1 MLAPPVQYART
12 DGGVAIAYAERGV
25 RTPRGIEEPQQL
37 FALRWRAAEQ
47 ATNGALR

>member
-12 DGGVAIAYAERGV
+12 DDGVAIAYAERGGH
-25 RTPRGIEEPQQL
+25 TLRGIEEPQQL
-37 FALRWRAAEQ
+37 FALRWRAGEQ

>member
-12 DGGVAIAYAERGV
+12 DDGVVIAYAARGV
-25 RTPRGIEEPQQL
+25 HTPRGIEEPQQL
-37 FALRWRAAEQ
+37 FALRWRAGEH